1 MFIKVNEFSFPLNEK
16 TGTEMFCKKYSYSPE
31 YGANDIVRMMD
42 ESIIDRIVV
51 AVDDEYPYGAGEY
64 SVNGF
69 LNIYNEIF
77 PLDTVYIYG
86 RGLGCEISIYDKKHL
101 ISLFFENAKE
111 MPTTEITDIIQGK
124 KEDEEEVKNDKQR
137 IY

>member
-51 AVDDEYPYGAGEY
+51 EVDDEYPYGSGTYDVE
-64 SVNGF
+64 GF
-69 LNIYNEIF
+69 LEAYKEAYASVDRVHIF
-77 PLDTVYIYG
+77 GDDS
-86 RGLGCEISIYDKKHL
+86 GCDITISDKEHIVAL
-101 ISLFFENAKE
+101 LFKNVKE
-111 MPTTEITDIIQGK
+111 MPVTEITDLIQEK
-124 KEDEEEVKNDKQR
+124 NEYVEDLKNE
-137 IY
+137 